1 MATYNDQLREYILG
15 LFVKQ
20 DEALTFAWEDTSQKS
35 LPAISVKPDEGR
47 FLQLLVRILGT
58 EKAVEI
64 GTLGGYSGIWI
75 ARGLS
80 PGGKLVT
87 LEKEPYHAEIAR
99 EHFKRAGVGDQ
110 VEIRVGDAHK
120 LLEEIS
126 GEGPVDFVFI
136 DAEKPGYEMYFDW
149 AIEHVRMGGVI
160 AAHNAFRGG
169 GVLEAKAT
177 DESTKAIR
185 AFNRRIA
192 AEPRVMS
199 TIYPAGD
206 GTLIAVKV
214 A

>member
-1 MATYNDQLREYILG
+1 MATYNDQLREYILN

-20 DEALTFAWEDTSQKS
+20 DEALTFTWEDTHQKG

-47 FLQLLVRILGT
+47 FLQLLVRICGAA
-58 EKAVEI
+58 KAVEI

-75 ARGLS
+75 ARGLP

-99 EHFKRAGVGDQ
+99 EHFKRAGVENQ

-120 LLEEIS
+120 LLGEIS

-136 DAEKPGYEMYFDW
+136 DAEKPGYETYFEW

-160 AAHNAFRGG
+160 AAHNAFRSGS
-169 GVLEAKAT
+169 VLDEDAT
-177 DESTKAIR
+177 DESTQAIK

>member
-1 MATYNDQLREYILG
+1 MATYNEQLREYILD

-20 DEALTFAWEDTSQKS
+20 DEALTFAWEDTSQKG

-47 FLQLLVRILGT
+47 FLQLLVRICGA
-58 EKAVEI
+58 EKAIEI

-75 ARGLS
+75 ARGLP

-99 EHFKRAGVGDQ
+99 EHFKRAGVAGQ

-120 LLEEIS
+120 LLGEIS
-126 GEGPVDFVFI
+126 GEGPADFVFI
-136 DAEKPGYEMYFDW
+136 DAEKPGYETYFDW
-149 AIEHVRMGGVI
+149 AIEHVRLGGVI
-160 AAHNAFRGG
+160 AAHNAFRSGS
-169 GVLEAKAT
+169 VLEEDST
-177 DESTKAIR
+177 DESTQAIK

-206 GTLIAVKV
+206 GTLIAVKI

>member
-1 MATYNDQLREYILG
+1 MATYNDQLREYILS

-20 DEALTFAWEDTSQKS
+20 DEALAFAWEDTPQKG

-47 FLQLLVRILGT
+47 FLQLLVRICGAV
-58 EKAVEI
+58 KAVEI

-75 ARGLS
+75 ARGL
-80 PGGKLVT
+80 PAGGKLLT

-99 EHFKRAGVGDQ
+99 EHFKRAGVEDQ

-120 LLEEIS
+120 LLGEIS

-136 DAEKPGYEMYFDW
+136 DAEKPGYETYFEW
-149 AIEHVRMGGVI
+149 AIEHVRVGGVI

-169 GVLEAKAT
+169 SVLEKDST
-177 DESTKAIR
+177 DESTQAIR

-192 AEPRVMS
+192 SEPRVMS